1 MTLAKPIPAVP
12 VCGLNLQPTS
22 MIHPDTH
29 HDPWFGRQRYTTIH
43 PDHVVSLSRP
53 GVRYVCT
60 HRSSQASYIDR
71 IWFTESIIH
80 QIQSYTSCH
89 YYGFPGVL
97 IHLKRSKI
105 KVRNTL
111 WGESPPAATPSSR
124 RSAETW
130 MAGTVKLCRPDEA
143 DIFRQI
149 PHQLIGVQLQVR
161 RSGLHFIASDCWC
174 MP

>member
-12 VCGLNLQPTS
+12 VWGVAAKPAQCGLNLQPTS

-29 HDPWFGRQRYTTIH
+29 HDPWFGRQRYTMIH

-53 GVRYVCT
+53 GVCYVCT

-80 QIQSYTSCH
+80 HIRSYTSCH

-111 WGESPPAATPSSR
+111 WGESHRITTSSHTLVTEVGR
-124 RSAETW
+124 DVDGWNSEF
-130 MAGTVKLCRPDEA
+130 MQAGW
-143 DIFRQI
+143 
-149 PHQLIGVQLQVR
+149 
-161 RSGLHFIASDCWC
+161 CWYFLKKI
-174 MP
+174 